1 MKSLW
6 LSICAIVATHIS
18 LLTWLGLSQSPTND
32 EIAHLPAGLAIWE
45 SGRFDLYRVN
55 PPLVKTLAAL
65 PIRGALPATDWKPIP
80 TIAGARPEWDV
91 GRNFIAA
98 NPRTFLGLFTL
109 ARWACIP
116 LSLIG
121 ALVCYRWAAQLYG
134 APAGLLALIL
144 WCFSPNILAH
154 ASLIT
159 PDVGAASL
167 GLLASWRFWSW
178 LRLSTLMNALLAG
191 LALGAAE
198 LTKFTWLIL
207 FGLWPLLWLVW
218 TTTRPPTNDTP
229 PLSKQAFQLAGIL
242 LLGLILLNAGYGF
255 RGSFQRLDQFE
266 FVTRTLGGP
275 DRTLMIGDAGNR
287 FRGTLLGD
295 LAVPLP
301 RDYVVGLDLQKCDF
315 EQGHRSYL
323 RGEWK
328 YGGWWYYYIY
338 ALLIKAPLGSWVLAG
353 LALALPIA
361 LQPQS
366 VRWQD
371 HFVLLAPAVLVFAIV
386 SSQTGFNDH
395 FRYVLPAFP
404 FCFIAIGRAARW
416 IPAEPTRRGAV
427 ALFALAWSVGSS
439 LWIYP
444 HSLSYFN
451 EIIGGPRHGPAHLLG
466 SNVDWAQDLL
476 RFKWWR
482 NEHPEVQPLYVGCTG
497 LLAPSSVGID
507 ALSISP
513 LSPDTEIPP
522 GWYALSVNLIHGESV
537 QEHRSDGTRTTVAPD
552 GYERFRRLRPVARIG
567 YTIRIFY
574 IPPSPEPPAK
584 SGNVEP
590 LPYSDQPATLR
601 ERP

>member
-1 MKSLW
+1 MFDRFS
-6 LSICAIVATHIS
+6 IVAILAAHAG
-18 LLTWLGLSQSPTND
+18 LLIWLGLSQSPTVD
-32 EIAHLPAGLAIWE
+32 EVGHLPAGLAICE

-55 PPLVKTLAAL
+55 PPLVKTLAASPVWL
-65 PIRGALPATDWKPIP
+65 SRPATDWKQHP
-80 TIAGARPEWDV
+80 TIAGARPEWGIGLD
-91 GRNFIAA
+91 FIAA
-98 NPRTFLGLFTL
+98 NPHTFLWLFTI

-121 ALVCYRWAAQLYG
+121 ALVCYRWANQLYG

-154 ASLIT
+154 ASLMT

-167 GLLASWRFWSW
+167 GLLAAWRFWSW
-178 LRLSTLMNALLAG
+178 LRLPTPMNALLAG

-198 LTKFTWLIL
+198 LTKFTWLSL

-218 TTTRPPTNDTP
+218 TTTLPPTCDTLP
-229 PLSKQAFQLAGIL
+229 RAKQAFQLAGIL
-242 LLGLILLNAGYGF
+242 LLGLLLLNAGYGF
-255 RGSFQRLDQFE
+255 QGSFQRLDQFE
-266 FVTRTLGGP
+266 FVTRTLGGSE
-275 DRTLMIGDAGNR
+275 RTLGPGDSGNR
-287 FRGTLLGD
+287 FRGSAIG
-295 LAVPLP
+295 AIPVPLP
-301 RDYVVGLDLQKCDF
+301 RDCVIGLDLQKCDF
-315 EQGHRSYL
+315 EEGHRSYL

-328 YGGWWYYYIY
+328 YGGWWYYYLY
-338 ALLIKAPLGSWVLAG
+338 ALLIKAPLGNWVLAG
-353 LALALPIA
+353 IALALPIA
-361 LQPQS
+361 LQPHS

-371 HFVLLAPAVLVFAIV
+371 HFVLLAPAVLVFGIV

-404 FCFIAIGRAARW
+404 FCFIAIGRAALW
-416 IPAEPTRRGAV
+416 IPAEPTRCGAV

-439 LWIYP
+439 LWFYP

-451 EIIGGPRHGPAHLLG
+451 ELVGGPRHGPAYLLG

-476 RFKWWR
+476 RLKWWR
-482 NEHPEVQPLYVGCTG
+482 DEHPEIQPLYTGCTG
-497 LLAPSSVGID
+497 FLAPSSVGVD
-507 ALSISP
+507 ALSIAP
-513 LSPDTEIPP
+513 LSRDAEIPP

-537 QEHRSDGTRTTVAPD
+537 QEHRSDGTRITIAPD
-552 GYERFRRLRPVARIG
+552 GYERFRHLRPVAWIG